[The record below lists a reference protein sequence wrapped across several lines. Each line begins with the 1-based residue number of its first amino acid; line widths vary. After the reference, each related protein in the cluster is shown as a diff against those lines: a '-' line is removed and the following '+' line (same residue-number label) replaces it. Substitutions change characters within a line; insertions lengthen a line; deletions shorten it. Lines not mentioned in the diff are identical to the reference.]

1 MRVLVATQLAGSY
14 SKIAGE
20 IIPRLVSSNI
30 DVMVVSIPPSI
41 LPLQWKVGDL
51 CYCVKGKNVKFVF
64 NIRRREDLQA
74 ITAFHPD
81 AVLNIYE
88 PTMLVLKDILFAA
101 STLKDTAVREGAPFI
116 GYFTLDHYP
125 LRGRGQAQIL
135 DNLFDF
141 VIPVTSYEGRL
152 ARERLSRCKVV
163 EPVPYGV
170 DHAVYNP
177 SAWSASPM
185 GRKLKEVRE
194 FKVIY
199 VGTGSPYKDP
209 GRWYRVV
216 GEVARRGV
224 PVRGVLKLST
234 AVGTSDMPA
243 DVSVLEDVNQLAGK
257 IEYVLG
263 WLDDRELAALV
274 SACDVFLTLSTAE
287 GFCLAALEAQACG
300 LPVVLPDIPQLR
312 EVYGDS
318 ALYVKRE
325 GTWYSG
331 LGGFYVTSS
340 VEDAVEKLVLLYEDA
355 GFRKEMQAR
364 SLANAKRYS
373 WDESAAKIIKI
384 LESVAGRR

>member
-51 CYCVKGKNVKFVF
+51 CYCVKGKNVKFVL

-74 ITAFHPD
+74 VTAFHPD

-88 PTMLVLKDILFAA
+88 PTMLVLKDILLAA

-135 DNLFDF
+135 DDLFDF

-185 GRKLKEVRE
+185 GRKLKGVRD

-199 VGTGSPYKDP
+199 VGTGFSHKDP

-224 PVRGVLKLST
+224 PVGV
-234 AVGTSDMPA
+234 
-243 DVSVLEDVNQLAGK
+243 
-257 IEYVLG
+257 
-263 WLDDRELAALV
+263 
-274 SACDVFLTLSTAE
+274 F
-287 GFCLAALEAQACG
+287 
-300 LPVVLPDIPQLR
+300 
-312 EVYGDS
+312 
-318 ALYVKRE
+318 
-325 GTWYSG
+325 
-331 LGGFYVTSS
+331 
-340 VEDAVEKLVLLYEDA
+340 
-355 GFRKEMQAR
+355 
-364 SLANAKRYS
+364 
-373 WDESAAKIIKI
+373 
-384 LESVAGRR
+384 